1 MSGTDD
7 SSLPVTSL
15 TALDPDSAIPRYR
28 QISDQLARLVQD
40 MRPGLRLPSEHE
52 LMRHLGVSR
61 ATATQALRDLEQRG
75 LVHRRQGRG
84 TFVADID
91 RAIRSNASSTLP
103 SFSED
108 LRKAGR
114 STSERVIA
122 INRMTAPYDV
132 ASTLGLS
139 ETDSVWRIE
148 RVIVSDGEPVVHL
161 TSWLPVA
168 VFPAL
173 DSSSIEASSLY
184 EQLERTPGSPGRPCF
199 ADEHWSA
206 ASAPKATAALLEI
219 PSNVPVMRVLR
230 TAYLADQSPAEFVIS
245 YVRGETFAVFMRI
258 GGDRSTAGRV
268 LEHVA
273 IRES

>member
-1 MSGTDD
+1 MTTMPEQ
-7 SSLPVTSL
+7 SLPVSEL
-15 TALDPDSAIPRYR
+15 SALDPHSPVARYR

-75 LVHRRQGRG
+75 IVYRRQGRG
-84 TFVADID
+84 TFVADTD
-91 RAIRSNASSTLP
+91 RAIRSSVSGTLP

-114 STSERVIA
+114 TTSERVISLT
-122 INRMTAPYDV
+122 RMTAPYDV
-132 ASTLGLS
+132 SSTLDLGAD
-139 ETDSVWRIE
+139 DSVWRIE

-161 TSWLPVA
+161 TSWLPVTL
-168 VFPAL
+168 FPAL
-173 DSSSIEASSLY
+173 DAEAIEATSLY
-184 EQLERTPGSPGRPCF
+184 EQLEQTPASPGRPRF

-206 ASAPKATAALLEI
+206 ASAPKPTAALLEI
-219 PSNVPVMRVLR
+219 PNNVPVMRVLR
-230 TAYLADQSPAEFVIS
+230 TAYLVDQSPAEHVIS

-258 GGDRSTAGRV
+258 GAHSAGGRV
-268 LEHVA
+268 LEQLAVA
-273 IRES
+273 ER